1 MGRVTYRDCQGLLR
15 WVFLVLHS
23 HSAIGRSADRRLW
36 VTGVLFGNSMS
47 LLGEG
52 GLGMDLGFENDDP
65 EESEGDQHWLERSW
79 V

>member
-1 MGRVTYRDCQGLLR
+1 MG
-15 WVFLVLHS
+15 FLS
-23 HSAIGRSADRRLW
+23 FAQPQCDRQIGGSADRRLW